1 MAEIIIMPKLD
12 LTMEEGVI
20 VEWNK
25 KLGDF
30 VEAEEVLC
38 SIETE
43 KTVME
48 MGSPAS
54 GVLLKI
60 WGVVG
65 ERYPIISPIALIGKK
80 DEDISE
86 LINQVENQLA
96 GMSQKES
103 KTDISSSVPKIS
115 SAPRVQIK
123 MAPKV
128 RKLAKD
134 LGIDLSA
141 LAAFCG
147 NRKITEEE
155 VRTFQQAN
163 QPSSAPKDAAGPLDR
178 SVRMSSMRRTIAS
191 NMYESRQSTAQLTN
205 LTEVDMTHVME
216 KLDKRKNE
224 KLSLTALVVKACA
237 LAIKDHEIIN
247 TELDGDFIN
256 YKADIHIGF
265 AVDVPGGLVVP
276 VIRNADTKN
285 IIAISSEIGEFTVKA
300 NQGVLTQA
308 DLSGGTFTVSNVGML
323 AVDSFTPILN
333 HPQTAIMGVG
343 SIKRLPRF
351 MDKNSD
357 KVVSCYIMNLCLTY
371 DHRVIDG
378 APAARFSLQV
388 RDLLQNADIIF
399 T

>member
-1 MAEIIIMPKLD
+1 MAEIVVMPKLD

-25 KLGDF
+25 KLGDI
-30 VEAEEVLC
+30 VEAEDVLC

-54 GVLLKI
+54 GILLKI

-65 ERYPIISPIALIGKK
+65 ERYPITSPIALIGEL
-80 DEDISE
+80 DEDVTV

-96 GMSQKES
+96 GTSTVGS
-103 KTDISSSVPKIS
+103 KAETPADELIISSS
-115 SAPRVQIK
+115 PRVQAK

-128 RKLAKD
+128 RKLVKD
-134 LGIDLSA
+134 LGIDLPA
-141 LAAFCG
+141 LVAFCG
-147 NRKITEEE
+147 ERKITEVE
-155 VRTFQQAN
+155 VRAFQKAH
-163 QPSSAPKDAAGPLDR
+163 QPAAAAKDTGSPHDR
-178 SVRMSSMRRTIAS
+178 RISMSSMRRTIAS
-191 NMYESRQSTAQLTN
+191 NMYESRQRTAQLTN
-205 LTEVDMTHVME
+205 ITEVDMTHVME
-216 KLDKRKNE
+216 KLHERKDE
-224 KLSLTALVVKACA
+224 KLSLTSLLVKACA

-247 TELDGDFIN
+247 TELDGDYII

-276 VIRNADTKN
+276 VIRSADTKN
-285 IIAISSEIGEFTVKA
+285 ITTLSREIGEFTVKA
-300 NQGVLTQA
+300 NQNALTQA
-308 DLSGGTFTVSNVGML
+308 DLTGGTFTVSNVGML

-333 HPQTAIMGVG
+333 YPQTAIMGVG
-343 SIKRLPRF
+343 SVKRLPRF
-351 MDKNSD
+351 LDNSSD
-357 KVVSCYIMNLCLTY
+357 KVVSRYIMNLCLTY